1 MQFYAGLSLNFYLIK
16 TLTKKNLMSFF
27 MFMSDL
33 KKIIKITGYI
43 ILLGCSCFFI
53 YSGFLVVSY
62 FYGIERL
69 EMEIDERIFPE
80 LTERVDLRIEI
91 FFEPSVT
98 GLSLLSKTLDWP
110 AIMSKSAADPE
121 WLKIKMK
128 EWAAELDVNS
138 VGVSDRDR
146 KIVWDYW
153 SDKPVHL
160 DPSLPRDEW
169 FFDFWKRADIPDW
182 TFTLYSEK
190 LTKEYNLYIDR
201 VIRDKNGRPIGS
213 IAGQVPL
220 VQLREKLLSVARE
233 GERVII
239 LDDKGKALIDISSME
254 IAEGGRLFG
263 IDGSSVAE
271 NNESAENRLIKKIL
285 LLSDDYGHFKAD
297 DKKIIYKRTSM
308 FNGTMQILTVM
319 DTTYH
324 LKKESELLVRELA
337 VLFISFIIFIG
348 GVLATMMLF
357 TQRLKTLAMKLE
369 KDKSKFE
376 DLLYIIT
383 HNFSNEILMLQK
395 NLSGIPDRTSS
406 GLYLRLCEMS
416 LMIQNTVNV
425 MRLESSKPLIIFNT
439 YDFLWQWEKLVS
451 NFEPLSKGKG
461 QRFISS
467 PAVSCIIEN
476 DEEMVYQVLANLVSN
491 AVKYAPSDGT
501 VKLNASIEGDT
512 LLVTISDSGPGFQ
525 QEDREKMFSK
535 FKKLS
540 AKPSAGERSTGIG
553 LYIIKQ
559 IADACDI
566 KLNLAE
572 GEGDLCGAVWVLEI
586 KTVQS
591 VI

>member
-1 MQFYAGLSLNFYLIK
+1 
-16 TLTKKNLMSFF
+16 MSNPI
-27 MFMSDL
+27 
-33 KKIIKITGYI
+33 KIIRITSYI
-43 ILLGCSCFFI
+43 ILLGFSCFFI

-62 FYGIERL
+62 FYGIQRL
-69 EMEIDERIFPE
+69 NMEIEEIIFPG
-80 LTERVDLRIEI
+80 LTERVNLRIEV
-91 FFEPSVT
+91 FFEPSIT
-98 GLSLLSKTLDWP
+98 GLSLLSKTVDWP
-110 AIMSKSAADPE
+110 AVMSKSVSDPE

-128 EWAAELDVNS
+128 EWAAELEISS

-153 SDKPVHL
+153 SEKPIILNPV
-160 DPSLPRDEW
+160 LPRDEW

-190 LTKEYNLYIDR
+190 LTKDYHIYIDR
-201 VIRDKNGRPIGS
+201 VIIDKKGRPIGS

-220 VQLREKLLSVARE
+220 SQLREKLLSVVRE

-239 LDDKGKALIDISSME
+239 LDDQGKAVIDVSSME
-254 IAEGGRLFG
+254 IAEGARLFG
-263 IDGSSVAE
+263 IDNSTVEGNSESGE
-271 NNESAENRLIKKIL
+271 NQLIKKVL
-285 LLSDDYGHFKAD
+285 LKGDDYGHYKED
-297 DKKIIYKRTSM
+297 NKKVIYRRTSM
-308 FNGTMQILTVM
+308 FNGAMQILTFM
-319 DTTYH
+319 DTSYH
-324 LKKESELLVRELA
+324 LKKESDFLIKELA

-357 TQRLKTLAMKLE
+357 TQRLKTLAISLE

-395 NLSGIPDRTSS
+395 NLTGIPDRTSS

-425 MRLESSKPLIIFNT
+425 MRLESSKPLIISND

-451 NFEPLSKGKG
+451 SFEPLSEGKG
-461 QRFISS
+461 QKFIYS
-467 PAVSCIIEN
+467 PAESCMIYN
-476 DEEMVYQVLANLVSN
+476 DEEMVYQILANLVSN
-491 AVKYAPSDGT
+491 AIKYAPPDGI
-501 VKLNASIEGDT
+501 VQLNASIEGDI
-512 LLVTISDSGPGFQ
+512 LLITISDSGPGFQ
-525 QEDREKMFSK
+525 SEDREKMFSK

-559 IADACDI
+559 IADACNI
-566 KLNLAE
+566 KLILSKNE
-572 GEGDLCGAVWVLEI
+572 GELCGAVWVLEI
-586 KTVQS
+586 KILQS
-591 VI
+591 EI